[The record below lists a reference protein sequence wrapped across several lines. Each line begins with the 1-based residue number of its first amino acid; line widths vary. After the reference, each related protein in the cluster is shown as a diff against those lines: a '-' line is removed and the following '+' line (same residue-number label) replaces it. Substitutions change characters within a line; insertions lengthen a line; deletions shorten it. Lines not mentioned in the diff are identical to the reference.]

1 MATNL
6 EFIHQENIYSSTSS
20 TSVDNVFT
28 SDYEVYIIVC
38 TNFSTVGTSGSF
50 LGVRFIDNSGSVVTG
65 AEYDWADL
73 ELTSN
78 TGFSN
83 DKDEGATFMRLQG
96 GFDQKPETT
105 GAVIYVYNPNDSGSY
120 TYITTQSAGITGGYS
135 RGGKG
140 IGVHKTAETIR
151 GFAIIE
157 TVTSRPYDSGRISV
171 YGVKK

>member
-6 EFIHQENIYSSTSS
+6 QFIHEENIYDSTSS

-28 SDYEVYIIVC
+28 DSYDVYMILC
-38 TNFSTVGTSGSF
+38 TGFSTVGTSGTF

-73 ELTSN
+73 EMIS
-78 TGFSN
+78 TGTFSEDN
-83 DKDEGATFMRLQG
+83 DEGATFMRLQG

-105 GAVIYVYNPNDSGSY
+105 GAVIYVYNPYESGY
-120 TYITTQSAGITGGYS
+120 TFISTQSGGVTGANN
-135 RGGKG
+135 RNGKG
-140 IGVHKTAETIR
+140 SGVHKTAETIR

-157 TVTSRPYDSGRISV
+157 TIGSRPYDSGKIRV
-171 YGVKK
+171 YGVQ

>member
-6 EFIHQENIYSSTSS
+6 QFIHEENIYDSTSS

-28 SDYEVYIIVC
+28 ASYDVYMITC
-38 TNFSTVGTSGSF
+38 NNFSTVGTDGTF

-73 ELTSN
+73 ELRSDA
-78 TGFSN
+78 GFSDDN
-83 DKDEGATFMRLQG
+83 DEGATFMRLQG
-96 GFDQKPETT
+96 AFDQKPEST
-105 GAVIYVYNPNDSGSY
+105 GAVIYVYNPYQSGYTFISTQSSGS
-120 TYITTQSAGITGGYS
+120 TGGNG

-140 IGVHKTAETIR
+140 SGVHKTAETIR

-157 TVTSRPYDSGRISV
+157 TIGSRPYDSGEIRV
-171 YGVKK
+171 YGVQ

>member
-6 EFIHQENIYSSTSS
+6 QFIHEENIYDSTSS

-28 SDYEVYIIVC
+28 ASYDVYMITC
-38 TNFSTVGTSGSF
+38 NNFSTVGTDGTF

-73 ELTSN
+73 ELRSDA
-78 TGFSN
+78 GFSDDN
-83 DKDEGATFMRLQG
+83 DEGATFMRLQG
-96 GFDQKPETT
+96 AFDQKPEST
-105 GAVIYVYNPNDSGSY
+105 GAVIYVYHPSDSGSY
-120 TYITTQSAGITGGYS
+120 TFITTQSSGSTGGNG

-140 IGVHKTAETIR
+140 IGVHKTAETVR

-157 TVTSRPYDSGRISV
+157 TVGSRPYDSGEIRV
-171 YGVKK
+171 YGVK

>member
-6 EFIHQENIYSSTSS
+6 QFIHEENIYDSTSS

-28 SDYEVYIIVC
+28 ASYDVYMITC
-38 TNFSTVGTSGSF
+38 NNFSTVGTDGTF

-73 ELTSN
+73 ELRSDA
-78 TGFSN
+78 GFSDDN
-83 DKDEGATFMRLQG
+83 DEGATFMRLQG
-96 GFDQKPETT
+96 AFDQKPEST
-105 GAVIYVYNPNDSGSY
+105 GAVIYVYNPSDSGSY
-120 TYITTQSAGITGGYS
+120 TFITTQSSGSTGGNG

-140 IGVHKTAETIR
+140 IGVHKTAETVR

-157 TVTSRPYDSGRISV
+157 TVGSRPYDSGEIRV
-171 YGVKK
+171 YGVK